1 MLCNGTCNARTD
13 GLVHLPPALRN
24 TVNAA
29 DLKRDKVLLR
39 KAEKY
44 TQRHYKNLPISVV
57 LSASLALKSDSSF
70 L

>member
-1 MLCNGTCNARTD
+1 MVVSISVANNEQYTMLCNGTCNARTD

-29 DLKRDKVLLR
+29 DLKRDEVLLM

-44 TQRHYKNLPISVV
+44 TQRHYKNL
-57 LSASLALKSDSSF
+57 
-70 L
+70 